1 MFDAYLRPPLDRLL
15 SRVARPLVACGI
27 SANMVTIAGGVVWG
41 FACVATAF
49 GFYHIAIALLAL
61 NRICDG
67 LDGAVA
73 RLTLPSDFGGFLD
86 IVTDFLFYS
95 LLPFSFALSRPE
107 DSLAAAFLIASFV
120 GTGTSFLAFAIV
132 AAKRGIS
139 TEVRGT
145 KSFFYLG
152 GLVEGTE
159 TSAILGLILLFPEW
173 FGVIAVIFGLLCWL
187 TTIYRISSAWQVFGK
202 GY

>member
-1 MFDAYLRPPLDRLL
+1 
-15 SRVARPLVACGI
+15 
-27 SANMVTIAGGVVWG
+27 
-41 FACVATAF
+41 
-49 GFYHIAIALLAL
+49 
-61 NRICDG
+61 
-67 LDGAVA
+67 
-73 RLTLPSDFGGFLD
+73 
-86 IVTDFLFYS
+86 
-95 LLPFSFALSRPE
+95 
-107 DSLAAAFLIASFV
+107 
-120 GTGTSFLAFAIV
+120 AFAIV

-159 TSAILGLILLFPEW
+159 TSVILGLVLLFPEW

-202 GY
+202 SY